1 MEYAVSKLK
10 AEVLMEFDADFSHD
24 PQKIPAFL
32 TKIDAGYDMVL
43 GSRYIKG
50 GTIPANWGIHRK
62 FLSFFGNWLIRI
74 VMTNFRIHDW
84 TTGYRA
90 IRKEVYEAVKDDLNQ
105 DRFFGYTFQIGF
117 LHKAVRKGFKITEE
131 PIHFIDRTRG
141 ESKLGTEYIKNTLLY
156 IFKARWL
163 ELTSWRFF
171 KFAVVGGTG
180 FLLQTLIF
188 EVVGVWGKLTTPTV
202 ATVIGGQAAII
213 SNFLINNV
221 WTFRDKTISE
231 PLAVAVKFG
240 QFWLTSNL
248 AVVVIQGGSVRVGE
262 GLVGPGHLLIQ
273 GFYLSG
279 IFLTLI
285 WNYTIYNRFIWR
297 TDKY

>member
-1 MEYAVSKLK
+1 
-10 AEVLMEFDADFSHD
+10 
-24 PQKIPAFL
+24 
-32 TKIDAGYDMVL
+32 
-43 GSRYIKG
+43 
-50 GTIPANWGIHRK
+50 
-62 FLSFFGNWLIRI
+62 
-74 VMTNFRIHDW
+74 MTNFRIHDW

-117 LHKAVRKGFKITEE
+117 LHKAIRKGFKITEE

-202 ATVIGGQAAII
+202 P
-213 SNFLINNV
+213 
-221 WTFRDKTISE
+221 KTSLRSA
-231 PLAVAVKFG
+231 P
-240 QFWLTSNL
+240 
-248 AVVVIQGGSVRVGE
+248 
-262 GLVGPGHLLIQ
+262 
-273 GFYLSG
+273 
-279 IFLTLI
+279 
-285 WNYTIYNRFIWR
+285 
-297 TDKY
+297 D